1 MNRDFSQWL
10 KTFRQS
16 INGYTYYIDFA
27 KVYGNVEKLKVEINI
42 LNSLICSKDIEHDFD
57 NLIAKYPD
65 CLKAIP
71 ILLAVRENE
80 STAKTK
86 MVQLITSFLKK
97 CNPQSST
104 STSCEKPDF
113 SICFKSISSAIYTIM

>member
-57 NLIAKYPD
+57 NLTMNEQ
-65 CLKAIP
+65 IP
-71 ILLAVRENE
+71 
-80 STAKTK
+80 
-86 MVQLITSFLKK
+86 
-97 CNPQSST
+97 
-104 STSCEKPDF
+104 
-113 SICFKSISSAIYTIM
+113 KSIQTFL

>member
-42 LNSLICSKDIEHDFD
+42 LKAPPHNCAQTIHIIPADPKFREKAQFKRIVCTRNKPRYATFIRLRARYKFASANS
-57 NLIAKYPD
+57 
-65 CLKAIP
+65 
-71 ILLAVRENE
+71 
-80 STAKTK
+80 
-86 MVQLITSFLKK
+86 VQQ
-97 CNPQSST
+97 C
-104 STSCEKPDF
+104 
-113 SICFKSISSAIYTIM
+113 